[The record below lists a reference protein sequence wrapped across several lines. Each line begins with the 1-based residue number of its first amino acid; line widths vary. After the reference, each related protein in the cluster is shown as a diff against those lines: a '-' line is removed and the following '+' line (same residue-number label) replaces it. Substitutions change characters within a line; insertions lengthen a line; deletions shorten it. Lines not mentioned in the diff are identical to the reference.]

1 MNEPV
6 QFKLDGFSC
15 QGELNLEERSFCL
28 NMYQPVPNISYTPR
42 KITCFAQ
49 THIYVL
55 YDNEFSSK
63 RVLPAF
69 VIKDY
74 EYNAYS
80 CFEMDLDGLQDFLSV
95 SEFHDGFVFC
105 ENVEIGGVKYSC
117 ECANSS
123 DYTTVRVKT
132 VGQWEPLEKI
142 EGIVQKFIQFFS
154 LISYKKIT
162 CTSVKIIDGNQKYEI
177 YTLIQKKYTGDK
189 NWCSSLLHA
198 GLICSKKLWKGIL
211 RNFFEKEDGKEEI
224 FQKCLTGILAQV
236 ESDLFWEYKIIN
248 ICGIWDQYSRLVEMA
263 SLKDK
268 TKYKKPPLLTRFEKI
283 YSELDSRIRA
293 VFPAAKEDLV
303 LLKECRDN
311 TAHGENFSLP
321 QKIFEVYYQAFRRMR
336 LMTVIFVYSELGI
349 PIVDIYKGFRHCF
362 HSCVLN
368 ANLDKFLLSSIIGDT
383 PLFNVDSRTWSFLL
397 QPRVFPCLKYDV
409 YEGLLKI
416 DIDTTMSAF
425 DRSLKGKEKVYH
437 SYIKQV
443 NREYQH
449 PIMLSSIF
457 IQYKEFHR
465 ELCGAF
471 VLNYNDLP
479 ADLRAVCEYQRCNM
493 EPIRTAEE

>member
-1 MNEPV
+1 MGEQV
-6 QFKLDGFSC
+6 LFKLDGFSC
-15 QGELNLEERSFCL
+15 RGELNLEEKSFCL
-28 NMYQPVPNISYTPR
+28 KMHQPVPNISYTPR
-42 KITCFAQ
+42 KITCFAENGV
-49 THIYVL
+49 YVL
-55 YDNEFSSK
+55 YGNKFSSK
-63 RVLPAF
+63 QVFPAF
-69 VIKDY
+69 VVKDY

-80 CFEMDLDGLQDFLSV
+80 CFEMNLDGLQDFLSV

-117 ECANSS
+117 ECANNS

-132 VGQWEPLEKI
+132 AGQWVPLEKI

-162 CTSVKIIDGNQKYEI
+162 CTSVKIIEGNQKYEI
-177 YTLIQKKYTGDK
+177 GTLIQKKYIGDK

-198 GLICSKKLWKGIL
+198 GLICSENLWKGIL
-211 RNFFEKEDGKEEI
+211 RNFFENKEEI

-236 ESDLFWEYKIIN
+236 ESGLFWEYKILN
-248 ICGIWDQYSRLVEMA
+248 ICGIWDQYSQLMEIA
-263 SLKDK
+263 ALNDK
-268 TKYKKPPLLTRFEKI
+268 ARYKKSPLLTRFEKI
-283 YSELDSRIRA
+283 YGNLDSRIRT
-293 VFPAAKEDLV
+293 VFPTAKKDLA
-303 LLKECRDN
+303 LLKKCRDN
-311 TAHGENFSLP
+311 TAHGRNFSLP
-321 QKIFEVYYQAFRRMR
+321 QKIFEEYYQAFRSMR
-336 LMTVIFVYSELGI
+336 LMTIIFVYSELGI
-349 PIVDIYKGFRHCF
+349 PIVNIYKGIRHCL

-368 ANLDKFLLSSIIGDT
+368 ANLDKFQLSSIIGDT

-409 YEGLLKI
+409 YDGLLKI

-437 SYIKQV
+437 SYIKQA

-457 IQYKEFHR
+457 IQYKENHR

-479 ADLRAVCEYQRCNM
+479 ADLRGVCEYQRCCM
-493 EPIRTAEE
+493 KPIRATEE